1 MLHGDGPG
9 MALLPTGRL
18 PIAQGACMSAVPPA
32 SDLPVDRILAMPRG
46 GPTVLRMMLGAQLR
60 RLREARG
67 ISREDAGYE
76 IRASRSKISR
86 LEHGRVGFKE
96 RDVTDLLALYGVD
109 DEQELAALTSLAERA
124 NAAGWWARYHD
135 IMPDWFEIYIGLEQA
150 ASLMRSYELQFV
162 PGLFQTEDYARAVTI
177 LGHRSAPAEE
187 IDRRVALRR
196 ARQELLTSSAPP
208 TVWTVVDE
216 AALRRPIGGPEVM
229 RGQLEHLI
237 EISELQNVVLQV
249 VPFRHGGHAAAGG
262 AFTILRFAE
271 HDLPDVVY
279 LEQLTSAVYLDRRE
293 DTDHYMEV
301 MDRLS
306 AEAEPPTDTASL
318 LGKIIKAI

>member
-1 MLHGDGPG
+1 
-9 MALLPTGRL
+9 
-18 PIAQGACMSAVPPA
+18 MSAVPPA

-46 GPTVLRMMLGAQLR
+46 GPTVLRMLLGAQLR

-96 RDVTDLLALYGVD
+96 RDVADLLVLYGVS
-109 DEQELAALTSLAERA
+109 DERERAALESLAERA
-124 NAAGWWARYHD
+124 NVQGWWAKYHD
-135 IMPDWFEIYIGLEQA
+135 ILPDWFEIYIGLEQA
-150 ASLMRSYELQFV
+150 ASLLRSYDLQFV
-162 PGLFQTEDYARAVTI
+162 PGLFQTEDYARAVTV
-177 LGHRSAPAEE
+177 LGHRSARPEDIE
-187 IDRRVALRR
+187 HRVALRL
-196 ARQELLTSSAPP
+196 ARQDLLTCPEPP

-237 EISELQNVVLQV
+237 EISDLQNVVLQV

-271 HDLPDVVY
+271 RDLADVVY
-279 LEQLTSAVYLDRRE
+279 LEQLTSAVYLDKRE

-306 AEAEPPTDTASL
+306 AEAQPPTETASF

>member
-1 MLHGDGPG
+1 
-9 MALLPTGRL
+9 
-18 PIAQGACMSAVPPA
+18 MSAVPPA

-46 GPTVLRMMLGAQLR
+46 GPTVLRMLLGAQLR

-67 ISREDAGYE
+67 ISREEAGYE

-109 DEQELAALTSLAERA
+109 DERERAALASLAERA
-124 NAAGWWARYHD
+124 NVQGWWAKYSD
-135 IMPDWFEIYIGLEQA
+135 ILPDWFEVYIGLEQA
-150 ASLMRSYELQFV
+150 ASLMRAYELQFV
-162 PGLFQTEDYARAVTI
+162 PGLFQTEDYVRAVTI
-177 LGHRSAPAEE
+177 LGHRSAAPEDIE
-187 IDRRVALRR
+187 RRVALRL
-196 ARQELLTSSAPP
+196 ARQELLTGPDP
-208 TVWTVVDE
+208 LTVWTVVDE

-237 EISELQNVVLQV
+237 EISEWQNVVLQV

-271 HDLPDVVY
+271 RDLADVVF

-293 DTDHYMEV
+293 ETDHYMEV

-306 AEAEPPTDTASL
+306 AEAEPPADTPGFL
-318 LGKIIKAI
+318 EKIIKAF